1 MNKLEW
7 FFYCYPRYIT
17 FVTFGQEEEKEK
29 KGTSYRRFQNHPFVN
44 CRLAYIYRE
53 ILINQG
59 EAKIFKKI
67 LCFMRFWLIF

>member
-17 FVTFGQEEEKEK
+17 FVTFGQEEEEEK

-44 CRLAYIYRE
+44 LKRNTVSSSLYIC
-53 ILINQG
+53 I
-59 EAKIFKKI
+59 
-67 LCFMRFWLIF
+67 